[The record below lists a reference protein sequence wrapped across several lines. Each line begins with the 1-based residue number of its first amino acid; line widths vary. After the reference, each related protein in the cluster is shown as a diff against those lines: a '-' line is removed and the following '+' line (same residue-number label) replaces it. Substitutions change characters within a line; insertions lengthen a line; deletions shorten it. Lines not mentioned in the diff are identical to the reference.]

1 MNSNKNKKTFFIL
14 ISIILLVAS
23 CYFFL
28 ATINTAVSK
37 KYGVFN
43 PTESHYYS
51 TLNNETEKMNYV
63 KEIEHNNLIL
73 KATPIIYLILT
84 ITSFISAILI
94 IFYRNKLSEPKY
106 LTRLEKN

>member
-1 MNSNKNKKTFFIL
+1 MSSDKNKKIFFNF
-14 ISIILLVAS
+14 ISILLIIIS
-23 CYFFL
+23 CYFLL
-28 ATINTAVSK
+28 ATINSAVSK

-43 PTESHYYS
+43 PTESYHYS
-51 TLNNETEKMNYV
+51 TLNTETEKINYV

-94 IFYRNKLSEPKY
+94 VVYRKKLSESKY
-106 LTRLEKN
+106 LRIFEKN

>member
-1 MNSNKNKKTFFIL
+1 MSSNKNKKTFFII
-14 ISIILLVAS
+14 ISIILIIAS
-23 CYFFL
+23 CCFFL

-51 TLNNETEKMNYV
+51 TLNTETEKINYV

-73 KATPIIYLILT
+73 KASPIIYLILT

-94 IFYRNKLSEPKY
+94 LFYRKKINKL
-106 LTRLEKN
+106 T

>member
-1 MNSNKNKKTFFIL
+1 MSSNKNKKAFFIF
-14 ISIILLVAS
+14 ISIILVVTS

-28 ATINTAVSK
+28 ATINSAVSK

-51 TLNNETEKMNYV
+51 TLNTETQKMNYV
-63 KEIEHNNLIL
+63 KEIEHNNLIF

-94 IFYRNKLSEPKY
+94 IFYTKKLAESKW
-106 LTRLEKN
+106 LKLERS